1 MVKLQDLGS
10 SAVQQQ
16 RSAVVLFGRVGTMST
31 AAKRSGRGDP
41 RVIDHAA
48 PSIMQH
54 VIQPWQRVGMSVD
67 LFIHSWNPELGA
79 RIDEHYAPSGAMQ
92 WSNHSDAQFGVHGV
106 PMTLPI
112 HCDRVARDDAG
123 CVGTQWALRGLA
135 SGLRARRA
143 WAASHRHLAPHD
155 RVLVMRHDVFFFDD
169 MPIPPLNRMNET
181 HKSLSPPHLPL
192 SLAHPTMAPC
202 AA

>member
-106 PMTLPI
+106 P
-112 HCDRVARDDAG
+112 
-123 CVGTQWALRGLA
+123 
-135 SGLRARRA
+135 
-143 WAASHRHLAPHD
+143 
-155 RVLVMRHDVFFFDD
+155 
-169 MPIPPLNRMNET
+169 
-181 HKSLSPPHLPL
+181 
-192 SLAHPTMAPC
+192 
-202 AA
+202 